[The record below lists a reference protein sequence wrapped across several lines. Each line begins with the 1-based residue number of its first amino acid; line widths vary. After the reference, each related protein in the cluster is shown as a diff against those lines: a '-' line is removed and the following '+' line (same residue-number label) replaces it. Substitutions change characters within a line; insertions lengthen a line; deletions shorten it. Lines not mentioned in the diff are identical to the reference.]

1 MFKRIYRMLCF
12 VKNIFGILEYPFIA
26 NFALEHSGTDLLCQ
40 RMFQEFVM
48 QYTRKRDHT
57 VAQSKLNS
65 A

>member
-12 VKNIFGILEYPFIA
+12 AKNFFGI
-26 NFALEHSGTDLLCQ
+26 LEHSGTDLLCQ